1 MKPIAT
7 LRRRPPG
14 APGIWPDHLPA
25 LLARLYA
32 ARGALAIEQA
42 QPKLTNLLPPD
53 SMQGLDAAAHLLAA
67 AIASDRHIVVV
78 GDFDCDGAT
87 ACAVGVRGLRLL
99 GAQRVSHAVP
109 NRIVHGYGLSPAL
122 VEELAG
128 LQPDLLVTVDHGIAC
143 HAGIIAAKA
152 RGWQVLVTDH
162 HLPGDTLP
170 PADVIVD
177 PNQRGDAF
185 PSKALAGVGVIFYVL
200 LALRRHLRACGRFDG
215 DGPDLSVLLDLVAVG
230 TVADLV
236 PLDTNNRA
244 LVSAGL
250 RRLRAGKGCAG
261 LRALIEVAQRDPAR
275 LSAADI
281 GFAIAPRLNA
291 AGRLED
297 MSVGIECLLTDD
309 LTQARDIAAMLNEIN
324 GERRAVQQQMTDE
337 AEAAMVAISLA
348 HVALDAP
355 AGPDPL
361 RELSMKCNA
370 RSNASMD
377 PVALPLASP
386 ERVDTSY
393 GWPGAIC
400 LFDAAWHPGVVGLVA
415 SKMKDRAH
423 RPVVA
428 FAPAEP
434 GSAGLRGSARS
445 IPGFHIR
452 DALAAVNAQ
461 SPGLIERF
469 GGHAMA
475 AGMSLQAAN
484 LDAFRAAFC
493 AVAEATLTADM
504 LNAHILSDGE
514 LRRDEFTRV
523 SAEALRDGGPWGQGF
538 AEPQFDGDFDVLAW
552 RVVGERH
559 LKLELGHA
567 GLRLNAIEFGG
578 WSGEAPPERIRI
590 AYRLEADDYRG
601 GNAVQL
607 VVVHREHAPA
617 AAPGRAA

>member
-1 MKPIAT
+1 MKPAAT
-7 LRRRPPG
+7 LRRRDTTEPG
-14 APGIWPDHLPA
+14 AWPDHVPV

-42 QPKLTNLLPPD
+42 QPRLAQLLPPD
-53 SMQGLDAAAHLLAA
+53 TLLGLDAATRLLAE
-67 AIASDRHIVVV
+67 AIANRRHIVVV

-109 NRIVHGYGLSPAL
+109 NRRVHGYGLSPAL
-122 VEELAG
+122 VDEIAALE
-128 LQPDLLVTVDHGIAC
+128 PDLLVTVDHGIAC
-143 HAGIIAAKA
+143 HAGVTAAKA

-170 PADVIVD
+170 PADAIVD

-185 PSKALAGVGVIFYVL
+185 PSKTLAGVGVMFYVL
-200 LALRRHLRACGRFDG
+200 LALRRHLRAGGAFSD

-236 PLDTNNRA
+236 PLDANNRA
-244 LVSAGL
+244 MVGAGL
-250 RRLRAGKGCAG
+250 RRLRAGRGCAG
-261 LRALIEVAQRDPAR
+261 LRALIEVAQRNAAT
-275 LSAADI
+275 LTAADI
-281 GFAIAPRLNA
+281 GYAIGPRLNA

-297 MSVGIECLLTDD
+297 MSLGIECLLTDN
-309 LTQARDIAAMLNEIN
+309 LTQAREIAAMLNGIN

-337 AEAAMVAISLA
+337 AEAVMAR
-348 HVALDAP
+348 VAL
-355 AGPDPL
+355 
-361 RELSMKCNA
+361 EHVEM
-370 RSNASMD
+370 ASGM
-377 PVALPLASP
+377 
-386 ERVDTSY
+386 
-393 GWPGAIC
+393 PGAIC
-400 LFDAAWHPGVVGLVA
+400 LFDADWHPGVVGLVA

-423 RPVVA
+423 RPVIA

-434 GSAGLRGSARS
+434 GSVMLRGSARS
-445 IPGFHIR
+445 VPGFHIR

-475 AGMSLQAAN
+475 AGLSLQANA
-484 LDAFRAAFC
+484 LDAFRQAFR
-493 AVAEATLTADM
+493 AYAEANLTAEM
-504 LNAHILSDGE
+504 LQDDILSDGE
-514 LRRDEFTRV
+514 LRRDEFTRA

-538 AEPQFDGDFDVLAW
+538 PEPQFDGDFDVLGW

-578 WSGEAPPERIRI
+578 WNGDAPPARVRV
-590 AYRLEADDYRG
+590 AYRLEPDDYRG

-607 VVVHREHAPA
+607 VVIHRESL
-617 AAPGRAA
+617 